1 MDASGPDGSGPS
13 CNGSCTFPSH
23 PDVPAR
29 PLSVHAIHSHRE
41 GLYARRIPSARNRAG
56 QMGPPPASHPV
67 LHSGVQKSCDQNSEV
82 KMEPVPLNWSLSC
95 SPGELYTLASLL
107 GGEMLIGVPDPF
119 PGWLTEEIQ
128 AAMEE
133 ARQSLTAREVLAL
146 RDDGQMV
153 MDVAA
158 AALVGTLVS
167 PQAAFIIT
175 AAAPEQPLRQVNLYY
190 RAPLTVAM
198 EGQDGD
204 WMLGFLPDTT
214 AIARRVQ
221 ELWHLGPQKVV
232 RVSSFT
238 LPEKEMERARQA
250 CALGEKEVLD
260 RLREAGVPPTSA
272 RAMARTLTAP
282 RQNGAMVALC
292 FRQGVWDT
300 GGLGILEGENGLW
313 LLRSFS
319 RQGANWIEC
328 IPRSGQQLMA
338 EVETLV
344 RRFLPPQEV

>member
-1 MDASGPDGSGPS
+1 
-13 CNGSCTFPSH
+13 
-23 PDVPAR
+23 
-29 PLSVHAIHSHRE
+29 
-41 GLYARRIPSARNRAG
+41 
-56 QMGPPPASHPV
+56 
-67 LHSGVQKSCDQNSEV
+67 
-82 KMEPVPLNWSLSC
+82 MELVSPNWSFSC

-133 ARQSLTAREVLAL
+133 ARRSLTARGILAP

-167 PQAAFIIT
+167 PQAAFLVT
-175 AAAPEQPLRQVNLYY
+175 ATAPEQPPRQVNLYY
-190 RAPLTVAM
+190 RAPLTAAM
-198 EGQDGD
+198 EKQEGN
-204 WMLGFLPDTT
+204 WLLEFLPDST

-221 ELWHLGPQKVV
+221 ELWHLGPQRAVQATPF
-232 RVSSFT
+232 S
-238 LPEKEMERARQA
+238 LPEGAMELIRQA
-250 CALGEKEVLD
+250 RSLGEKEALD
-260 RLREAGVPPTSA
+260 RLREAGVPLASA
-272 RAMARTLTAP
+272 RAMARTLTTP

-292 FRQGVWDT
+292 SRQGVWDT

-319 RQGANWIEC
+319 RQGTNWIEC
-328 IPRSGQQLMA
+328 IPRTGKQLMA

-344 RRFLPPQEV
+344 HRFLPPQEAW